1 MEEQMG
7 QQFKGKSS
15 DAQAPILGAKFW
27 KKGIKIE
34 GTVLKSFQTQNGE
47 CFVISLRSPV
57 KVGTTME
64 KQVAIGAL
72 KGFHMAL
79 NAAGL
84 EDLKERDAVIIECTG
99 VTATNKGN
107 DRVDFNVAVNR
118 PD

>member
-1 MEEQMG
+1 MG

-27 KKGIKIE
+27 KKGLKIE
-34 GTVLKSFQTQNGE
+34 GTVLKSFQTTNGT
-47 CFVISLRSPV
+47 CFVISLKTPV
-57 KVGTTME
+57 KVGAAME

-84 EDLKERDAVIIECTG
+84 EELQERDAVIIECTG
-99 VTATNKGN
+99 TSATTKGN

>member
-1 MEEQMG
+1 MG

-27 KKGIKIE
+27 KKGKKIE
-34 GTVLKSFQTQNGE
+34 GTVLKSFQTTNGI
-47 CFVISLRSPV
+47 CFVISLRTPQLV
-57 KVGTTME
+57 NNVLE

-84 EDLKERDAVIIECTG
+84 EELQERDAVIIECTG
-99 VTATNKGN
+99 VTETNKGN
-107 DRVDFNVAVNR
+107 PRVDFNVAVNR